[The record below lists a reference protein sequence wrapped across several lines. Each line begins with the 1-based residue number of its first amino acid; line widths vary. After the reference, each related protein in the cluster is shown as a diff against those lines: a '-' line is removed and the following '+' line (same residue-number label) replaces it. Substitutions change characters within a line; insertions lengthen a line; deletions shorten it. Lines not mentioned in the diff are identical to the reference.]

1 MNAAHLSAANA
12 RPAQLRKVAINHKV
26 AKANHDIER
35 LLNVAVRNKDRILQA
50 MGLPGRKANYDDEH
64 YEFVGGAMDDLRK
77 KHYDKSLRL
86 LWKGEQH
93 AQWSSFRDC
102 TAEEKMLMSM
112 ADKASD
118 DEDRKIRKKLSS
130 KEYRDFLKAT
140 YSERERQAIVNIL
153 SIIGHGEAYAWLVSA
168 ELLNEVHST
177 GGRAAL
183 TMQVM
188 EEAKHFVVLRELLY
202 AFDVPIPRMN
212 AYEYLWL
219 EWIFKSKGTEK
230 FFGMNV
236 QVETIALSLFGLMST
251 MPGLDVLKLFHRD
264 EARHTAL
271 PGNYLKEFPL
281 TWWEKYSPVRQAA
294 RLRMILPALGLLL
307 YVEEDLA
314 EIGVDVFEFGGS
326 MLRKL
331 NTLAG
336 RTGFL
341 GSINP
346 DLLMPFVNTLFNAY
360 CRATREDFT
369 ERDFTLAETTG
380 GEEELALEREIFRDL
395 GVATA

>member
-1 MNAAHLSAANA
+1 MSL
-12 RPAQLRKVAINHKV
+12 PKVAINHRVARATHDAEKV
-26 AKANHDIER
+26 LNAAVRGRDR
-35 LLNVAVRNKDRILQA
+35 LLKQL
-50 MGLPGRKANYDDEH
+50 GLGGRKANYDDAN
-64 YEFVGGAMDDLRK
+64 YEFEGGAQDELRR

-93 AQWSSFRDC
+93 ASWSSFRDC
-102 TAEEKMLMSM
+102 TKEEKLLMAM
-112 ADKASD
+112 AEKAMD
-118 DEDRKIRKKLSS
+118 AEDVQVRRRINSQ
-130 KEYRDFLKAT
+130 EYRDFLKQT
-140 YSERERQAIVNIL
+140 YSERERQAIVNVL

-168 ELLNEVHST
+168 ELLNEVQST

-188 EEAKHFVVLRELLY
+188 EEAKHFVVLRELLQ
-202 AFDVPIPRMN
+202 AFDVPVPRMN
-212 AYEYLWL
+212 AFEYIWL

-236 QVETIALSLFGLMST
+236 QVETIALSLFGMMST
-251 MPGLDVLKLFHRD
+251 MPGLDILRLFHRD

-281 TWWEKYSPVRQAA
+281 TWWQKYSPRNQAL
-294 RLRMILPALGLLL
+294 RLRMIFPALGLLL

-314 EIGVDVFEFGGS
+314 ELGIDVFEFGGS
-326 MLRKL
+326 MMRKL
-331 NTLAG
+331 NTLAE

-341 GSINP
+341 GAIRGEA
-346 DLLMPFVNTLFNAY
+346 LMPVINEAFNAW
-360 CRATREDFT
+360 CRATRPDFEWKDFT
-369 ERDFTLAETTG
+369 SAETTG

-395 GVATA
+395 GMAVA